1 MDEKRGDPK
10 MKRNKTVLV
19 MALTLV
25 FLAIAVPSQ
34 PVPVLRLSADGGAPV
49 TITDQLAGD
58 MNPAVGAVTFLGPV
72 GDFSFNVS
80 TGFTKP
86 ILGSALSP
94 SMDLNSVDIS
104 SAASGTHNLVVE
116 FSDTGFGPVNSAFHL
131 GIGGTTTGSVLYQAF
146 LDPANVSF
154 AQTTALGSI
163 GPLSVPAFSG
173 STNSSQIVLGGPY
186 SLTQRATLSITGPGI
201 TSFNATLAVPEP
213 GLLLLL
219 GAGLVSVGLLGSRL
233 NR

>member
-1 MDEKRGDPK
+1 

-163 GPLSVPAFSG
+163 GPLLRRFEA
-173 STNSSQIVLGGPY
+173 NQLQSQMILHEHSAP
-186 SLTQRATLSITGPGI
+186 P
-201 TSFNATLAVPEP
+201 FNLFASAEP
-213 GLLLLL
+213 GPVWRRGNCARRP
-219 GAGLVSVGLLGSRL
+219 GATGSV
-233 NR
+233 

>member
-1 MDEKRGDPK
+1 

-104 SAASGTHNLVVE
+104 S
-116 FSDTGFGPVNSAFHL
+116 DRK
-131 GIGGTTTGSVLYQAF
+131 
-146 LDPANVSF
+146 
-154 AQTTALGSI
+154 
-163 GPLSVPAFSG
+163 
-173 STNSSQIVLGGPY
+173 STRLNSSHQIISY
-186 SLTQRATLSITGPGI
+186 
-201 TSFNATLAVPEP
+201 AVFC
-213 GLLLLL
+213 LKKK
-219 GAGLVSVGLLGSRL
+219 
-233 NR
+233 NDHQHQQYHT